1 MGLIMLPAVKRVA
14 AAPALAATLALL
26 GAGCG
31 GPEARDS
38 ASIERIAETIDE
50 LEQALGEGDLDRVCE
65 QILSPEAR
73 RRAGGEECPRR
84 LARTTVAVER
94 PRIELMSVTLGSTG
108 ALARV
113 RAWTDDEPPAL
124 DSMRLVATPGGY
136 RIESL
141 SGG

>member
-1 MGLIMLPAVKRVA
+1 MLPVVKRVA
-14 AAPALAATLALL
+14 AAWALAATLALL
-26 GAGCG
+26 GAACG
-31 GPEARDS
+31 GPEGGDS
-38 ASIERIAETIDE
+38 ASVDRIAETIDE
-50 LEQALGEGDLDRVCE
+50 LEQALGERDLERVCKE
-65 QILSPEAR
+65 ILSAEAR

-84 LARTTVAVER
+84 LRRTTVAVQQ
-94 PRIELMSVTLGSTG
+94 PRIELVSVTLGSAG

-124 DSMRLVATPGGY
+124 DSMRLVAESDGY